1 MIGHKAF
8 GLKSLTA
15 ELLTTTLIGIA
26 LLGPA
31 AAQGSPTGD
40 APNKEESSIK
50 AGAMENL
57 LTLLPLLLTSP
68 DRKQLAA
75 DLEASIRK
83 GDLKKAENSLNS
95 AIEVGTLAIVLV
107 DHLKDPDLI
116 TALQGLGIRGDV
128 PPTPDPAIVD
138 KAAAESCAIPSA
150 TTAVNLAD
158 MQQALEQEQ
167 SFSSRVSQTLTGLM
181 EEHSALE
188 ARLEKE
194 TASQALTASEMQQ
207 TLQRERDQA
216 QAAIQELE
224 RLRKE
229 YGALQAAREQD
240 KSSVASTTSELDA
253 ALRQERERRDNAERQ
268 FASAA
273 KKLRDLQ
280 AVNEERTASEAA
292 RVAELEKALAWARMR
307 SDILTQE
314 LVDTT
319 EELQALQEPH
329 RSSATPVVFR
339 LAATGTEPPLAPSQQ
354 EALLQAPSPPPAAEG
369 TPSVAKTARGL
380 PDATSALPAKEPVVP
395 AKGPVVPAKE
405 PISVVVAS
413 LPEGFQS
420 LPLGVPIV
428 APAKPESPSAPE
440 PKVSAPAEA
449 SKPDDRLTIRAEE
462 LFRKGDVSG
471 ARLLLE
477 RALGGGNAR
486 AAFVLAET
494 FDPNVLSKLGV
505 VGIRGDNAKAR
516 EFYAR
521 ARAMGIAQAGERL
534 EALK

>member
-15 ELLTTTLIGIA
+15 ELLTTTLIGIT

-31 AAQGSPTGD
+31 AAQGLPTAD
-40 APNKEESSIK
+40 VPKKEDPSTR
-50 AGAMENL
+50 AGTSENL

-83 GDLKKAENSLNS
+83 GDLKRAENSLNS

-107 DHLKDPDLI
+107 DHLKDPDFI
-116 TALQGLGIRGDV
+116 TTLQGLGIRGDDH
-128 PPTPDPAIVD
+128 PTSGPTTVD
-138 KAAAESCAIPSA
+138 KAAAETCAAPSA

-167 SFSSRVSQTLTGLM
+167 SFGSRVSQTLTGLM
-181 EEHSALE
+181 EEHSVLE

-194 TASQALTASEMQQ
+194 TVSQALTASEMQHA
-207 TLQRERDQA
+207 LQRERDQA

-240 KSSVASTTSELDA
+240 KASVASNASELDA

-280 AVNEERTASEAA
+280 AVNEDRTASEAA

-307 SDILTQE
+307 GDMLTQE
-314 LVDTT
+314 LVDTA

-339 LAATGTEPPLAPSQQ
+339 LAATGTEPPLAPAQQ
-354 EALLQAPSPPPAAEG
+354 EALLQALSPPPAAEG
-369 TPSVAKTARGL
+369 KPSLAKTARVL
-380 PDATSALPAKEPVVP
+380 PDVTSALPAKEPI
-395 AKGPVVPAKE
+395 A
-405 PISVVVAS
+405 VVVAS
-413 LPEGFQS
+413 LPDGIQP
-420 LPLGVPIV
+420 LPLAATPA
-428 APAKPESPSAPE
+428 APTRTEAPPAAE

-449 SKPDDRLTIRAEE
+449 PKTDDRLTIRAEE

-477 RALGGGNAR
+477 RALDGGNAR
-486 AAFVLAET
+486 AAFLLAET
-494 FDPNVLSKLGV
+494 FDPNVLSRLGV
-505 VGIRGDNAKAR
+505 VGIRGDGAKAR

-521 ARAMGIAQAGERL
+521 ARAMGITLAGERM

>member
-128 PPTPDPAIVD
+128 PPTPDPTIVD

-380 PDATSALPAKEPVVP
+380 PDTTSALPAKE
-395 AKGPVVPAKE
+395 PVVPAKE

>member
-1 MIGHKAF
+1 
-8 GLKSLTA
+8 
-15 ELLTTTLIGIA
+15 
-26 LLGPA
+26 
-31 AAQGSPTGD
+31 
-40 APNKEESSIK
+40 
-50 AGAMENL
+50 
-57 LTLLPLLLTSP
+57 
-68 DRKQLAA
+68 
-75 DLEASIRK
+75 
-83 GDLKKAENSLNS
+83 
-95 AIEVGTLAIVLV
+95 
-107 DHLKDPDLI
+107 
-116 TALQGLGIRGDV
+116 
-128 PPTPDPAIVD
+128 
-138 KAAAESCAIPSA
+138 
-150 TTAVNLAD
+150 
-158 MQQALEQEQ
+158 
-167 SFSSRVSQTLTGLM
+167 
-181 EEHSALE
+181 
-188 ARLEKE
+188 
-194 TASQALTASEMQQ
+194 
-207 TLQRERDQA
+207 
-216 QAAIQELE
+216 
-224 RLRKE
+224 
-229 YGALQAAREQD
+229 
-240 KSSVASTTSELDA
+240 
-253 ALRQERERRDNAERQ
+253 
-268 FASAA
+268 
-273 KKLRDLQ
+273 
-280 AVNEERTASEAA
+280 
-292 RVAELEKALAWARMR
+292 
-307 SDILTQE
+307 
-314 LVDTT
+314 
-319 EELQALQEPH
+319 LQALQEPH

-354 EALLQAPSPPPAAEG
+354 EALLQAPSPTPAAEG

-395 AKGPVVPAKE
+395 AKEPVAPAKE

>member
-1 MIGHKAF
+1 MGAREACPGMAGPRRNGQQAFAPGPKLRQLHEEQRHRRLGRAARGPVPGIPRLAGRSAKSLPASHPARLRNQDRTEAKGSREAFGDHRRRSDMIGHKAF

-31 AAQGSPTGD
+31 AAQGFPAGD
-40 APNKEESSIK
+40 APNKEEPSIR

-75 DLEASIRK
+75 DLEASIRN

-128 PPTPDPAIVD
+128 HPTPDPTIVD
-138 KAAAESCAIPSA
+138 KAAAESCAVPSA
-150 TTAVNLAD
+150 PATVNLAD

-167 SFSSRVSQTLTGLM
+167 SYSSRVVQTLTGLM
-181 EEHSALE
+181 QERNALE

-194 TASQALTASEMQQ
+194 TASQTLTASEMQLA
-207 TLQRERDQA
+207 LQREQDQR

-224 RLRKE
+224 RLREE

-240 KSSVASTTSELDA
+240 KASVASNASELDA

-280 AVNEERTASEAA
+280 AVNEERKASEAA

-329 RSSATPVVFR
+329 RSSATPVV
-339 LAATGTEPPLAPSQQ
+339 
-354 EALLQAPSPPPAAEG
+354 
-369 TPSVAKTARGL
+369 
-380 PDATSALPAKEPVVP
+380 
-395 AKGPVVPAKE
+395 
-405 PISVVVAS
+405 
-413 LPEGFQS
+413 
-420 LPLGVPIV
+420 
-428 APAKPESPSAPE
+428 
-440 PKVSAPAEA
+440 
-449 SKPDDRLTIRAEE
+449 
-462 LFRKGDVSG
+462 
-471 ARLLLE
+471 
-477 RALGGGNAR
+477 
-486 AAFVLAET
+486 
-494 FDPNVLSKLGV
+494 
-505 VGIRGDNAKAR
+505 
-516 EFYAR
+516 
-521 ARAMGIAQAGERL
+521 
-534 EALK
+534 

>member
-1 MIGHKAF
+1 MIGHNEF

-15 ELLTTTLIGIA
+15 ELLTTTLIGIT

-31 AAQGSPTGD
+31 AAQGLPTAD
-40 APNKEESSIK
+40 VPNKEDSSIR
-50 AGAMENL
+50 AGTSENL

-83 GDLKKAENSLNS
+83 GDLKRAENSLNS

-107 DHLKDPDLI
+107 DHLRDPDFI
-116 TALQGLGIRGDV
+116 TTLQGLGIRGDDH
-128 PPTPDPAIVD
+128 PTSEPATVD
-138 KAAAESCAIPSA
+138 KAAAETCAAPSA
-150 TTAVNLAD
+150 ATAVNLAD

-167 SFSSRVSQTLTGLM
+167 SFGSRVSQTLRGLM

-207 TLQRERDQA
+207 ALQRERDQA

-240 KSSVASTTSELDA
+240 KASVASNASELDA

-292 RVAELEKALAWARMR
+292 RVADLEKALAWARMR
-307 SDILTQE
+307 GDMLTQE
-314 LVDTT
+314 LVDTA
-319 EELQALQEPH
+319 EELQALQEPR

-339 LAATGTEPPLAPSQQ
+339 LAATGTEPPLAPAQQ
-354 EALLQAPSPPPAAEG
+354 EALLQALSPPPAAEAK
-369 TPSVAKTARGL
+369 PSLAKTARAL
-380 PDATSALPAKEPVVP
+380 PDATSALPPKDSVAPAKEPV
-395 AKGPVVPAKE
+395 A
-405 PISVVVAS
+405 VVVAS
-413 LPEGFQS
+413 LPDGIQP
-420 LPLGVPIV
+420 LPLAATPASPTRTE
-428 APAKPESPSAPE
+428 APPAAE

-449 SKPDDRLTIRAEE
+449 PKTDDRLTIRAEE
-462 LFRKGDVSG
+462 LFHKGDVSG

-477 RALGGGNAR
+477 RALDGGNAR
-486 AAFVLAET
+486 AAFLLAET
-494 FDPNVLSKLGV
+494 FDPNVLSRLGV
-505 VGIRGDNAKAR
+505 MGIRGDGAKAR
-516 EFYAR
+516 EYYAR
-521 ARAMGIAQAGERL
+521 ARAMGITLAGERM

>member
-1 MIGHKAF
+1 
-8 GLKSLTA
+8 
-15 ELLTTTLIGIA
+15 
-26 LLGPA
+26 
-31 AAQGSPTGD
+31 
-40 APNKEESSIK
+40 
-50 AGAMENL
+50 
-57 LTLLPLLLTSP
+57 
-68 DRKQLAA
+68 
-75 DLEASIRK
+75 
-83 GDLKKAENSLNS
+83 
-95 AIEVGTLAIVLV
+95 
-107 DHLKDPDLI
+107 DPDLI

-138 KAAAESCAIPSA
+138 KAAAESCAVPSA
-150 TTAVNLAD
+150 NTAVNLAD

-167 SFSSRVSQTLTGLM
+167 SFGSRVSQTLRGLM

-395 AKGPVVPAKE
+395 AKEPVAPAKE

>member
-31 AAQGSPTGD
+31 AAQGFPAGD
-40 APNKEESSIK
+40 APNKEGPSTK

-107 DHLKDPDLI
+107 DHLRDPDLI

-128 PPTPDPAIVD
+128 HPMPDPAIVD
-138 KAAAESCAIPSA
+138 KAAAESCAVPSA
-150 TTAVNLAD
+150 PATVNLSD

-167 SFSSRVSQTLTGLM
+167 SYSSRVAQTLTGLM
-181 EEHSALE
+181 QERNALE

-194 TASQALTASEMQQ
+194 TASQTLTASEMQLA
-207 TLQRERDQA
+207 LQREQDQR

-224 RLRKE
+224 RLREE

-240 KSSVASTTSELDA
+240 KASVASNASKLDA
-253 ALRQERERRDNAERQ
+253 LLRQERERSDNAERQ
-268 FASAA
+268 LASAET
-273 KKLRDLQ
+273 KLRDLQ
-280 AVNEERTASEAA
+280 AFKDAGTASEAA
-292 RVAELEKALAWARMR
+292 RVAELENALAWARMR
-307 SDILTQE
+307 SDTLTQE

-319 EELQALQEPH
+319 EELHALQEPH

-354 EALLQAPSPPPAAEG
+354 EPLLQAPPPPPAAEG
-369 TPSVAKTARGL
+369 KASLEKTARVL
-380 PDATSALPAKEPVVP
+380 PDVTAALPAKEPM
-395 AKGPVVPAKE
+395 
-405 PISVVVAS
+405 SVVVAS

-420 LPLGVPIV
+420 LPLGVPVV

-477 RALGGGNAR
+477 RALDSGNAR
-486 AAFVLAET
+486 AAFLLAET

-516 EFYAR
+516 EFYGR
-521 ARAMGIAQAGERL
+521 ARAMGIALAGERM